1 MIAFNWKT
9 MIAGLLLV
17 ALIIAARLAGYYHGQ
32 AEQQAQRAESLQ
44 SAVNAQQAVI
54 SQQSL
59 QFQKLNQIA
68 AQANQQAVTITAK
81 SEERQIVYRTIIKT
95 DPPGRQCVP
104 DDVTGRLLNYTNSLR
119 AAAVPIAPGNT
130 DTAGT
135 GTAAAGCRLT
145 YAQAVYWI
153 DPLLAAI
160 EQANGKL
167 AAIREAEKARKD
179 ISDGPK
185 TADSTTIQAR

>member
-17 ALIIAARLAGYYHGQ
+17 ALIIAVRLAGYYHGQ

-44 SAVNAQQAVI
+44 SEVNAQQAVI

-59 QFQKLNQIA
+59 QFQKFNQIA
-68 AQANQQAVTITAK
+68 AQANQQAVAITAK
-81 SEERQIVYRTIIKT
+81 SEERQIVYRTIIKA
-95 DPPGRQCVP
+95 DPPGGRCVP
-104 DDVTGRLLNYTNSLR
+104 DDVANGLLDYTNRLR
-119 AAAVPIAPGNT
+119 ASAVHATPGDA

-167 AAIREAEKARKD
+167 SAIRKAEVPRATSEK
-179 ISDGPK
+179 
-185 TADSTTIQAR
+185 